1 MDPLETTIKNL
12 KPTLAENSVKT
23 YASLLRSLFITLD
36 LDEPIDASTIASYYK
51 EIIAY
56 VETLTPT
63 KRKQIL
69 SACLV
74 FVNDTD
80 NDSEYAFKNIINSS
94 FKEEQ
99 KNTEL
104 QEFTWNQK
112 QAYLSWK
119 EILDKRE
126 KLKESVAHLW
136 KREAITRD
144 ETQKMQDY
152 VIACLYTM
160 NPPRR
165 ALDYCLM
172 TNPIYDTESN
182 DTKVNHI
189 DIESQSFIFNVY
201 KTAKTYEQQRVRI
214 NDTLFSV
221 LKDWIPIKSK
231 DWLLTKP
238 DHNRFNSDTM
248 TRRLAFIFDKKGFGV
263 NMLRH
268 AYVNDVILQN
278 MPLISDLKD
287 TATSL
292 GHSHK
297 ETVLYKKRV

>member
-1 MDPLETTIKNL
+1 MNPLETTIKTL
-12 KPTLAENSVKT
+12 KPNLAENSVNT
-23 YASLLRSLFITLD
+23 YASLLRSLFIALD
-36 LDEPIDASTIASYYK
+36 IDEPIDASNIASYYK

-80 NDSEYAFKNIINSS
+80 HDSEYAFKNIINSS
-94 FKEEQ
+94 FKQEQ

-112 QAYLSWK
+112 QAYLSWN
-119 EILDKRE
+119 EILDKRD

-136 KREAITRD
+136 KRDAITHN
-144 ETQKMQDY
+144 EKQKMQDY

-172 TNPIYDTESN
+172 VNPIYDTDSN
-182 DTKVNHI
+182 DAKVNHI
-189 DIESQSFIFNVY
+189 DVESQQFVFNIY

-214 NDTLFSV
+214 NDTLFSI
-221 LKDWIPIKSK
+221 LNNWIEIQRK
-231 DWLLTKP
+231 DWLLTRS
-238 DHNRFNSDTM
+238 DGTRMNSDSM
-248 TRRLAFIFDKKGFGV
+248 TRRLASIFDKKGFGV

-297 ETVLYKKRV
+297 ETILYKKRV

>member
-1 MDPLETTIKNL
+1 MDPLETTIKTL
-12 KPTLAENSVKT
+12 KPFLAENSIKT

-36 LDEPIDASTIASYYK
+36 IDEPIDASTIASYYK
-51 EIIAY
+51 QIIGW

-80 NDSEYAFKNIINSS
+80 HDSEHAFKNIINSS

-112 QAYLSWK
+112 QAYLSWN

-136 KREAITRD
+136 KRQSITHN
-144 ETQKMQDY
+144 EKQKMQDY

-172 TNPIYDTESN
+172 VNPIYDTESN

-189 DIESQSFIFNVY
+189 DIQSQSFVFNVY
-201 KTAKTYEQQRVRI
+201 KTAKTYEEQRVRI
-214 NDTLFSV
+214 DDTLFSI
-221 LKDWIPIKSK
+221 LNDWSAIRRM
-231 DWLLTKP
+231 DWLLTRS
-238 DHNRFNSDTM
+238 DGSRMNSDSM
-248 TRRLAFIFDKKGFGV
+248 TRRLASIFGKKGFGV

-278 MPLISDLKD
+278 MPLISDLKN

-297 ETVLYKKRV
+297 ETVLYKKRT

>member
-1 MDPLETTIKNL
+1 MDPLETAIKTL
-12 KPTLAENSVKT
+12 KPNLAENSVKT
-23 YASLLRSLFITLD
+23 YASLLKSLFITLD
-36 LDEPIDASTIASYYK
+36 IDEPIDASTIASYYK
-51 EIIAY
+51 QIIAW

-80 NDSEYAFKNIINSS
+80 NDSEYAFKNIINLA

-99 KNTEL
+99 KNSEL

-112 QAYLSWK
+112 QAYLSWSDIIRVRNDLSK
-119 EILDKRE
+119 E
-126 KLKESVAHLW
+126 VAELW
-136 KREAITRD
+136 KRDSLSNNEK
-144 ETQKMQDY
+144 QKLQDY

-165 ALDYCLM
+165 ALDYCFM
-172 TNPIYDTESN
+172 VNPL
-182 DTKVNHI
+182 KVISSSYKERNHI
-189 DIESQSFIFNVY
+189 DLDSQNFVFNIY
-201 KTAKTYEQQRVRI
+201 KTSKTYDQQRVFI
-214 NDTLFSV
+214 SDELFGI
-221 LKDWIPIKSK
+221 LDKWLLIQKSE
-231 DWLLTKP
+231 WLLTTK
-238 DHNRFNSDTM
+238 DGYRFHPDTM
-248 TRRLAFIFDKKGFGV
+248 TRRLAHIFKKKGFGV

-278 MPLISDLKD
+278 MPLVSDLKK
-287 TATSL
+287 TAISL

-297 ETVLYKKRV
+297 ETILYKKRT

>member
-1 MDPLETTIKNL
+1 MDHLETTIKTL
-12 KPTLAENSVKT
+12 KPFLAENSVKT
-23 YASLLRSLFITLD
+23 YASLLRNLFIALD

-51 EIIAY
+51 EIITY

-80 NDSEYAFKNIINSS
+80 DDSEYAFKNIINSS

-112 QAYLSWK
+112 QAYLSWDD
-119 EILDKRE
+119 IIKRR
-126 KLKESVAHLW
+126 KQLKDNVSELW
-136 KREAITRD
+136 KRDNLTHSEK
-144 ETQKMQDY
+144 QKLQDY

-172 TNPIYDTESN
+172 VNPIKDTEHEN
-182 DTKVNHI
+182 KKVNHI
-189 DIESQSFIFNVY
+189 DLESQRFIFHVY
-201 KTAKTYEQQRVRI
+201 KTSKVYEEQRVRI
-214 NDTLFSV
+214 DDSLMSV
-221 LKDWIPIKSK
+221 LGNWFKIQKS
-231 DWLLTKP
+231 DWLLTRM
-238 DHNRFNSDTM
+238 DGSRFNSDTM
-248 TRRLAFIFDKKGFGV
+248 TRRLAVIFNKKGFGV

-268 AYVNDVILQN
+268 AYVNDVILQK
-278 MPLISDLKD
+278 MPFISDLKN
-287 TATSL
+287 AASSL

-297 ETVLYKKRV
+297 ETILYKKRV

>member
-1 MDPLETTIKNL
+1 MDHLETTIKTL
-12 KPTLAENSVKT
+12 KPLLAANSIKT

-36 LDEPIDASTIASYYK
+36 IDEPIDASTIASYYK
-51 EIIAY
+51 QIIRW

-74 FVNDTD
+74 FLNDTD
-80 NDSEYAFKNIINSS
+80 QDAEYAFKNIINSS

-112 QAYLSWK
+112 QAYLSWN

-136 KREAITRD
+136 KRQAITHN
-144 ETQKMQDY
+144 EKQKMQDY

-172 TNPIYDTESN
+172 VNPIYDTESN
-182 DTKVNHI
+182 NTKVNHI
-189 DIESQSFIFNVY
+189 DIESQSFVFNVY
-201 KTAKTYEQQRVRI
+201 KTAKTYEEQRVRI
-214 NDTLFSV
+214 DDTLFSI
-221 LKDWIPIKSK
+221 LKDWSEIRRM
-231 DWLLTKP
+231 DWLLTRS
-238 DHNRFNSDTM
+238 DDSRMNSDSM
-248 TRRLAFIFDKKGFGV
+248 TRRLASIFNKKGFGV

>member
-1 MDPLETTIKNL
+1 MDPLETTIKTL
-12 KPTLAENSVKT
+12 KPLLAENSVKT

-36 LDEPIDASTIASYYK
+36 IDEPIDASTIASYYK
-51 EIIAY
+51 EIIGW

-74 FVNDTD
+74 FLNDTD
-80 NDSEYAFKNIINSS
+80 QDAEYAFKGIINSS

-112 QAYLSWK
+112 QAYLSWND
-119 EILDKRE
+119 ILEKRDQ
-126 KLKESVAHLW
+126 LKESVAHLW
-136 KREAITRD
+136 KREAITHN
-144 ETQKMQDY
+144 EKQILQDY

-165 ALDYCLM
+165 ALDYCLLV
-172 TNPIYDTESN
+172 NPIYDTESN
-182 DTKVNHI
+182 DIKVNHI
-189 DIESQSFIFNVY
+189 DIVSQNFVFNVY

-214 NDTLFSV
+214 NDTLFSI
-221 LKDWIPIKSK
+221 LNNWIEIQRKDWI
-231 DWLLTKP
+231 LTKQ
-238 DHNRFNSDTM
+238 DGSRMTSDSM
-248 TRRLAFIFDKKGFGV
+248 TRKLAVIFNKKGFGV

-278 MPLISDLKD
+278 MPLISDLKN

-292 GHSHK
+292 GHSHR

>member
-1 MDPLETTIKNL
+1 MDPLETTIKVL
-12 KPTLAENSVKT
+12 KPFLAENSIKT

-36 LDEPIDASTIASYYK
+36 IDEPIDASTIASYYK
-51 EIIAY
+51 QIIGW

-80 NDSEYAFKNIINSS
+80 DDSEYAFKNIINSS

-112 QAYLSWK
+112 QAYLSWN

-136 KREAITRD
+136 KRQAITHN
-144 ETQKMQDY
+144 EKQKMQDY

-172 TNPIYDTESN
+172 VNPIYDTESN

-189 DIESQSFIFNVY
+189 DIESQRFVFNVY
-201 KTAKTYEQQRVRI
+201 KTAKTYEEQRVRI
-214 NDTLFSV
+214 DDTLFSI
-221 LKDWIPIKSK
+221 LKDWIEIQRK
-231 DWLLTKP
+231 DWLLTRS
-238 DHNRFNSDTM
+238 DGSRMNSDSM
-248 TRRLAFIFDKKGFGV
+248 TRRLASIFNKKGFGV